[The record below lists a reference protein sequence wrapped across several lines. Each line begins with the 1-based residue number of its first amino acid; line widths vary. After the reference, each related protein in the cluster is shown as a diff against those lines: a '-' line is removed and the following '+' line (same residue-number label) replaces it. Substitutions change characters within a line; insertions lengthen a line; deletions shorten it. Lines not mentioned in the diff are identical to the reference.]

1 MRSFLHFAIAAV
13 LGVAMTAGGQSTSPQ
28 PSGDELQR
36 AAQAFGKPDW
46 PDALRQYSDLAV
58 RFPKHALSRFRIGV
72 AQLELGRL
80 AEAEQNIR
88 EGERLGVAP
97 GNAAYRL
104 GQVFSESGKVDS
116 AVAQLLRSAN
126 SGLFVPA
133 ASLEGDAHL
142 VRVKQTSRWSEVVA
156 AFDRIAR
163 PCMYNDR
170 HRELDF
176 WVGDWDVRPS
186 AAPNAPPS
194 RNTITLE
201 YNGCIVHEHWQ
212 PAGGAGGG
220 ESFNLYDRSFNEWRQ
235 TWVDATGGQHDYHG
249 KLEGKNMVYHGELPP
264 PPGQTARVH
273 TRMTFFNISA
283 DSVRQF
289 GETSADGGKTWNVSY
304 DLMYVR
310 RKAPK

>member
-1 MRSFLHFAIAAV
+1 MRTTLRIGAA
-13 LGVAMTAGGQSTSPQ
+13 LGLCMGMRAGGQTTAPQ
-28 PSGDELQR
+28 PSADELQK
-36 AAQAFGKPDW
+36 AAQAFGKSDW
-46 PDALRQYSDLAV
+46 PEVLRRYTDMAS
-58 RFPKHALSRFRIGV
+58 RFPNHALARFRVGV
-72 AQLELGRL
+72 AQLELGKL
-80 AEAEQNIR
+80 GEAEQNFR
-88 EGERLGVAP
+88 EGERLGVSP

-104 GQVFSESGKVDS
+104 GQVFSEAGSIDS

-133 ASLEGDAHL
+133 ASLDGDAHL
-142 VRVKQTSRWSEVVA
+142 AKVRQSSRWAEVSG

-163 PCMYNDR
+163 PCLYNDR

-176 WVGDWDVRPS
+176 WVGDWDVRPT
-186 AAPNAPPS
+186 ANPNAPPS

-249 KLEGKNMVYHGELPP
+249 KLEGKSMVYHGELPP
-264 PPGQTARVH
+264 PPGQAGRVH
-273 TRMTFFNISA
+273 TRLTFFHIST

-289 GETSADGGKTWNVSY
+289 AETSADGGKTWNVSY

-310 RKAPK
+310 RKKP